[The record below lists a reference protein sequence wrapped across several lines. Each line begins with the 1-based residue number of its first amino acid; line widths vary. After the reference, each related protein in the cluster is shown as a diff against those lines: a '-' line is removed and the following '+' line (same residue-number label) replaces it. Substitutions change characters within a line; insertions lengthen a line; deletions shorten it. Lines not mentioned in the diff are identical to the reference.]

1 LHPNGLL
8 KEVNTKMRISKIV
21 LVATLALFGALGLL
35 NFMGWEQGTAQVAA
49 ITSMAGIPE
58 AQRAPWAT
66 DNAVIV
72 ALGYLF
78 IALGKL
84 SGGACCAVGAVR
96 MWQARSASA
105 QEFQAAK
112 AWASIGVAVFLFL
125 FFGGFMYLA
134 NQFFMGWRTEL
145 GDASAEGAFALGASV
160 ALIGL
165 FVNQAE
171 P

>member
-1 LHPNGLL
+1 
-8 KEVNTKMRISKIV
+8 MRLSKIV
-21 LVATLALFGALGLL
+21 LVVTLALFGALGLL
-35 NFMGWEQGTAQVAA
+35 NFASWEQGTAQVAA
-49 ITSMAGIPE
+49 ITSMSGIPE

-66 DNAVIV
+66 DNGAVVI
-72 ALGYLF
+72 LGYLF

-84 SGGACCAVGAVR
+84 SGGACCAVGAVK
-96 MWQARSASA
+96 MWNARRSTA

-112 AWASIGVAVFLFL
+112 AWTSIGVAVFLFL

-134 NQFFMGWRTEL
+134 SQFFMGWRTEL
-145 GDASAEGAFALGASV
+145 GTASAEGAFALGASI

-165 FVNQAE
+165 FVNQPE